1 MNALR
6 ERDQM
11 ANDTLSGLVDFI
23 NNATVVNLQ
32 SSVKLSDDPE
42 NPMVNDTLKGAPK
55 NSQLGAVMEYLTT
68 VIGDNEKELSVL
80 LSKSADLVDN
90 VDDDAILTSTAQALT
105 TLLPKLKVASNERE
119 VPTDEYDT
127 QIENVVESFDFK
139 KLFT

>member
-1 MNALR
+1 
-6 ERDQM
+6 
-11 ANDTLSGLVDFI
+11 
-23 NNATVVNLQ
+23 
-32 SSVKLSDDPE
+32 
-42 NPMVNDTLKGAPK
+42 MVNDTLKGAPK